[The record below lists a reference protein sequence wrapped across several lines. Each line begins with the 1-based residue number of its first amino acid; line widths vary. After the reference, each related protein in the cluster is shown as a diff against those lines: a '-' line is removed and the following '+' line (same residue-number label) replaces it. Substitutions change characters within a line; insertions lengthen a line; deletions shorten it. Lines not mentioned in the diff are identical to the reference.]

1 MPECRYIPAV
11 PVSLDTIADL
21 PELNKTEKADAKKG
35 YARSARDYRARIGCS
50 LPEAWHKMKT
60 ASMRIDGA
68 AGTGKV
74 STCRGSLVIF

>member
-1 MPECRYIPAV
+1 MTGDQMDV
-11 PVSLDTIADL
+11 
-21 PELNKTEKADAKKG
+21 K
-35 YARSARDYRARIGCS
+35 
-50 LPEAWHKMKT
+50 EAWHEMKT